1 MSFILAFHRE
11 RLTSTSKRN
20 SKESNESLIH
30 LRERLEILMTS
41 LLLISTK
48 NKIYIFIILIYLNQ
62 FYNKKKVRIVNE
74 LSIYNK
80 K

>member
-1 MSFILAFHRE
+1 
-11 RLTSTSKRN
+11 
-20 SKESNESLIH
+20 
-30 LRERLEILMTS
+30 MTS